1 MFTTHHISLETT
13 RPSSRW
19 HRYAQVHYRTIG
31 KSEYEG
37 KGRYQACC
45 GGEKGSGV
53 YHSSCHRVHH
63 STSSTG
69 GPAKARG
76 RLHFMAYPKDGCHMS
91 FARLTFSLSISFIFL
106 FFFFYWE
113 VLDDEKGK
121 QVTKWGSMKEW
132 VQGEE
137 YRACVPKDS
146 ETTSNR
152 KSKCVC
158 ASAGPCV

>member
-45 GGEKGSGV
+45 EGEKGSGV

-106 FFFFYWE
+106 FFFFLLGGFGWRE
-113 VLDDEKGK
+113 RKTSDKMGQHERMSPRRRI
-121 QVTKWGSMKEW
+121 QSM
-132 VQGEE
+132 
-137 YRACVPKDS
+137 C
-146 ETTSNR
+146 
-152 KSKCVC
+152 SKRQWDNLE
-158 ASAGPCV
+158 P